1 MAVVFP
7 AIEPTGRSFVAP
19 RWPTTGLLS
28 QSGVTT
34 RRLWGSRPSQAQ
46 LSLNFDNIS
55 DDNAALI
62 LGAYNSAKGSTTDL
76 TVPSI
81 IYNGAS
87 TNLASWLSTSATGA
101 GMKWF
106 FSEEPPTVESIA
118 PNRSSVR
125 VTLIAELRLT

>member
-1 MAVVFP
+1 MAVTFP
-7 AIEPTGRSFVAP
+7 SIEPTSRSFVAP
-19 RWPTTGLLS
+19 RWPTSGLTT

-46 LSLNFDNIS
+46 LSLSFTNIT

-62 LGAYNSAKGSTTDL
+62 LEAYNDAKGATTDL
-76 TVPSI
+76 ALPSVI
-81 IYNGAS
+81 FNGAS
-87 TNLASWLSTSATGA
+87 GNLTGWLNTASTGA

-106 FSEEPPTVESIA
+106 FSEEPPAVESVA

-125 VTLIAELRLT
+125 ITLVAELRLT

>member
-1 MAVVFP
+1 MAVTFP
-7 AIEPTGRSFVAP
+7 TIEPTSRNFVAP

-55 DDNAALI
+55 DDNAALS

-76 TVPSI
+76 TLPSI

-87 TNLASWLSTSATGA
+87 TNLASWLSTAATGA

-106 FSEEPPTVESIA
+106 FSEEPPTVESVA

>member
-1 MAVVFP
+1 MAVTFP
-7 AIEPTGRSFVAP
+7 NIEPTSRSFSAP
-19 RWPTTGLLS
+19 KWPTSGITS

-46 LSLNFDNIS
+46 LSLNFANIT

-62 LGAYNSAKGSTTDL
+62 LAAYNDAKGATTDL
-76 TVPSI
+76 TLPSI
-81 IYNGAS
+81 LFNGAS
-87 TNLASWLSTSATGA
+87 TNLTNWLNTFSTGA

-118 PNRSSVR
+118 PGRSSVNLR
-125 VTLIAELRLT
+125 LVAELRLT

>member
-1 MAVVFP
+1 MAVTFP
-7 AIEPTGRSFVAP
+7 SIEPTSRSFTAP
-19 RWPTTGLLS
+19 RWPTSGIPT

-46 LSLNFDNIS
+46 LQLQFSNVS

-62 LGAYNSAKGSTTDL
+62 VQAYHDAKGATTDL
-76 TVPSI
+76 ALPAI
-81 IYNGAS
+81 IFNGAS
-87 TNLASWLSTSATGA
+87 GNLTGWLNTASTGA

-106 FSEEPPTVESIA
+106 FAEEPPTVESVA

-125 VTLIAELRLT
+125 VNLVAELRLT